1 MTVISEFG
9 IYNLVFN
16 SKLES
21 AKKFK
26 RWVYGVV
33 KILRQKAEL
42 RQYEVLRFINDTE
55 IQKNITD
62 DLYNS
67 LGGFESNKIP
77 IKANTIADKAVSN
90 MYGFTKMVKKEDM
103 TPEMLLDRQPVYDDT
118 VQLMKDQK
126 KYELDDLSISKTIYK
141 KYNK

>member
-1 MTVISEFG
+1 MTGCLIATSSRGTQAMTVISEFG

-42 RQYEVLRFINDTE
+42 R
-55 IQKNITD
+55 
-62 DLYNS
+62 
-67 LGGFESNKIP
+67 
-77 IKANTIADKAVSN
+77 
-90 MYGFTKMVKKEDM
+90 
-103 TPEMLLDRQPVYDDT
+103 
-118 VQLMKDQK
+118 
-126 KYELDDLSISKTIYK
+126 
-141 KYNK
+141 

>member
-42 RQYEVLRFINDTE
+42 R
-55 IQKNITD
+55 
-62 DLYNS
+62 
-67 LGGFESNKIP
+67 
-77 IKANTIADKAVSN
+77 
-90 MYGFTKMVKKEDM
+90 
-103 TPEMLLDRQPVYDDT
+103 
-118 VQLMKDQK
+118 
-126 KYELDDLSISKTIYK
+126 
-141 KYNK
+141 